1 MKKFIFAGMAAVLVI
16 MNFSSFAIADADRQ
30 FSDDTSYFGG
40 GLSDSIAT
48 AYSSISAGS
57 NTVSLSCY
65 TDAAEIYDVM
75 LYDMELQKWVNGGWT
90 RVCIFFDTKFNTS
103 SISGS
108 EIVAVSSGTYRVY
121 TYHYIQWG
129 LYEDDTYTTSQ
140 SVTFP

>member
-1 MKKFIFAGMAAVLVI
+1 MKKLVIAGFAAVLV
-16 MNFSSFAIADADRQ
+16 MMVFSSFAIADADRQ

-57 NTVSLSCY
+57 STVSLSCY
-65 TDAAEIYDVM
+65 TSSSEICDVM
-75 LYDMELQKWVNGGWT
+75 LYEMELQKLVNGQWS
-90 RVCIFFDTKFNTS
+90 RVSIFYDTEYSTS
-103 SISGS
+103 SISGNETVS
-108 EIVAVSSGTYRVY
+108 VSSGTYRVH

-140 SVTFP
+140 SVTVP

>member
-1 MKKFIFAGMAAVLVI
+1 MKKIFVTLLAAALLMAIGTV
-16 MNFSSFAIADADRQ
+16 AIADADRQ
-30 FSDDTSYFGG
+30 FSEDISYFGA

-57 NTVSLSCY
+57 STVSLSCY
-65 TDAAEIYDVM
+65 TGAVEIYDVM
-75 LYDMELQKWVNGGWT
+75 LYEMELQKLVNGQWS
-90 RVCIFFDTKFNTS
+90 RVCIFYDTMFNTS

-108 EIVAVSSGTYRVY
+108 EIVSVTSGTYRVH

-140 SVTFP
+140 SVTVP